1 MPDKDVPVD
10 GAFVGHAT
18 RVTFEGCSVS
28 FVGQAEPGNA
38 FGECAC
44 DWGMGRVVCNRCSS
58 MHAASQCGDTVYTVD
73 AEQLDVAWK
82 LCYTAGALST
92 NETSPFFG
100 IGLLLCVF
108 R

>member
-1 MPDKDVPVD
+1 VRLGNGEWDEWCATGAARCMPP
-10 GAFVGHAT
+10 
-18 RVTFEGCSVS
+18 
-28 FVGQAEPGNA
+28 PNA
-38 FGECAC
+38 
-44 DWGMGRVVCNRCSS
+44 
-58 MHAASQCGDTVYTVD
+58 VYTVD
-73 AEQLDVAWK
+73 AEQLDIAWK